1 MKLLYTRKQFQ
12 GMVEKYQKMVE
23 DAENRCEKF
32 RTEWYD
38 LNVKINKL
46 ENKCSK
52 LEETN
57 KYHQELITIRDKDI
71 EQISKKYK
79 EMAGAKGGFIA
90 QINALTRKLEDAQE
104 KFDKYK
110 EEKELEIADLK
121 SDRYLR
127 VKPATKN
134 RKPNQKMMLYSKQ
147 RTSNIIKNVKENI

>member
-12 GMVEKYQKMVE
+12 GMVEKYQKEIKSFE
-23 DAENRCEKF
+23 DKNKELSS
-32 RTEWYD
+32 EWFD
-38 LNVKINKL
+38 LQNKINRL

-57 KYHQELITIRDKDI
+57 KYHQELIKIRDKDI

-79 EMAGAKGGFIA
+79 EMTGAKGGFIA
-90 QINALTRKLEDAQE
+90 QINALTRKLEDAQQ

>member
-1 MKLLYTRKQFQ
+1 MKLLYTKRQFQ
-12 GMVEKYQKMVE
+12 GMVEKYQKEIKSFE
-23 DAENRCEKF
+23 DKNKELSS
-32 RTEWYD
+32 EWFD
-38 LNVKINKL
+38 LQNKINRL
-46 ENKCSK
+46 EDKCSK

-57 KYHQELITIRDKDI
+57 KYHQELIAIKDKDI
-71 EQISKKYK
+71 EQISKKYR
-79 EMAGAKGGFIA
+79 EVAGAKGGFIA
-90 QINALTRKLEDAQE
+90 QINALTRKLEDAQQ

-147 RTSNIIKNVKENI
+147 RTSNIIKNVKEKI

>member
-1 MKLLYTRKQFQ
+1 MKLLYTKRQFQ
-12 GMVEKYQKMVE
+12 GMVEKYQKEIKSFE
-23 DAENRCEKF
+23 DKNKELSN
-32 RTEWYD
+32 EWFD
-38 LNVKINKL
+38 LQNKINRL

-57 KYHQELITIRDKDI
+57 KYHQELIAIKDKDI
-71 EQISKKYK
+71 EQISKKYR
-79 EMAGAKGGFIA
+79 EVAGAKGGFIA
-90 QINALTRKLEDAQE
+90 QINALTRKLEDAQQ

-147 RTSNIIKNVKENI
+147 RTSNIIKNVKEKI